1 MFCQS
6 LTLTEKLPMTPFKP
20 ISARPTQTVLGLIVL
35 ALVIIVGYSLY
46 AAFPFLEG
54 PSLKVTSS
62 TVAGEPTSIRGVTK
76 RVSFLEVNG
85 EAVPLG
91 EDGTFRAERTY
102 PTGYT
107 ALTVTARDRFGRTVT
122 KTLSF
127 LVEKN
132 SNNAHATSTYGTE
145 KAL

>member
-1 MFCQS
+1 
-6 LTLTEKLPMTPFKP
+6 MTPFKP
-20 ISARPTQTVLGLIVL
+20 ITARPTQTVLGLIVL
-35 ALVIIVGYSLY
+35 ALVIIAGYSLY

-54 PSLKVTSS
+54 PSLKVSAS
-62 TVAGEPTSIRGVTK
+62 TASGEPTSIRGVTK

-85 EAVPLG
+85 EAVSIG
-91 EDGTFRAERTY
+91 EDGAFSTERTY
-102 PTGYT
+102 PAGYT
-107 ALTVTARDRFGRTVT
+107 AVTVTARDRFGRNIT

-132 SNNAHATSTYGTE
+132 SNSTHATSTYGTE

>member
-1 MFCQS
+1 
-6 LTLTEKLPMTPFKP
+6 MTPFKP
-20 ISARPTQTVLGLIVL
+20 ISARPTQTVLGIIVL

-54 PSLKVTSS
+54 PSLKVSAS
-62 TVAGEPTSIRGVTK
+62 TPLDEPTSVRGVTK

-85 EAVPLG
+85 EAIPIG
-91 EDGTFRAERTY
+91 EDGAFTAERTY

-107 ALTVTARDRFGRTVT
+107 AVTVTARDRFGRTIT

-127 LVEKN
+127 LVEEN

-145 KAL
+145 KTI